1 MATLAEINETLIRV
15 DDNTETTSK
24 GINSFVTFLKDTKR
38 KDLENA
44 REAKN
49 ATVKMR
55 TEATTNKGGQKE
67 KDGGSILDTIRNML
81 AGATLAKLA
90 STIGKGVIK
99 RVLGPAVIATF
110 SDEIVDFLLP
120 DGFENQAIR
129 DALSGALTGGAIGFA
144 VGGPLGA
151 AIGAGLG
158 ALFKNERFKKA
169 IGELGTTLKEQGKV
183 LLEKIEPAMIRF
195 KDSIVELFN
204 SFGITKEGVVEGL
217 AGALTFIGNAAASG
231 VESLTRLAKGD
242 FESVGSDMLKGIG
255 LISAVGALLMPG
267 KFLKLFGLL
276 AGIAKGPA
284 GKLITAIR
292 AGGGKLLTSALAA
305 LGIASAASSTGDPK
319 KTDSKS
325 TQPKAQPGSVVKSAK
340 GGLFIAGK
348 DGEAT
353 VNKAPPGSKVG
364 DVPKSTSGAANK
376 FGRMMKFLR
385 LPGIATLLAGYDIFS
400 ILNSDSSRG
409 EKVKALTEVF
419 GGVLGGVAGLKA
431 GGLVG
436 GALGTLGFPLIGTGI
451 GGVLGAGLGYF
462 GGKALAGSIA
472 EFLLGGDPKPK
483 MPVTPKGSVTGMS
496 PGAMGGSIQTLK
508 KPTATGGSEIK
519 SSIQTTER
527 RPDAMGVTSSPTIVD
542 NSNRTNINNNSSAV
556 IGQGNIIDIQDQFLQ
571 YT

>member
-1 MATLAEINETLIRV
+1 
-15 DDNTETTSK
+15 
-24 GINSFVTFLKDTKR
+24 
-38 KDLENA
+38 
-44 REAKN
+44 
-49 ATVKMR
+49 
-55 TEATTNKGGQKE
+55 
-67 KDGGSILDTIRNML
+67 
-81 AGATLAKLA
+81 
-90 STIGKGVIK
+90 
-99 RVLGPAVIATF
+99 
-110 SDEIVDFLLP
+110 
-120 DGFENQAIR
+120 
-129 DALSGALTGGAIGFA
+129 
-144 VGGPLGA
+144 
-151 AIGAGLG
+151 
-158 ALFKNERFKKA
+158 
-169 IGELGTTLKEQGKV
+169 
-183 LLEKIEPAMIRF
+183 
-195 KDSIVELFN
+195 
-204 SFGITKEGVVEGL
+204 
-217 AGALTFIGNAAASG
+217 
-231 VESLTRLAKGD
+231 
-242 FESVGSDMLKGIG
+242 
-255 LISAVGALLMPG
+255 
-267 KFLKLFGLL
+267 
-276 AGIAKGPA
+276 
-284 GKLITAIR
+284 
-292 AGGGKLLTSALAA
+292 
-305 LGIASAASSTGDPK
+305 
-319 KTDSKS
+319 
-325 TQPKAQPGSVVKSAK
+325 
-340 GGLFIAGK
+340 
-348 DGEAT
+348 
-353 VNKAPPGSKVG
+353 
-364 DVPKSTSGAANK
+364 
-376 FGRMMKFLR
+376 MMKFLR